1 MAKGPTRNT
10 NIAKVMGSP
19 KPWAGPGG
27 TQVNRRV
34 EKQPTGTKSSSKTA
48 STNRTPTGRSIA
60 GNW

>member
-1 MAKGPTRNT
+1 MASTRNT

-27 TQVNRRV
+27 TQVNHRV
-34 EKQPTGTKSSSKTA
+34 DKQPAGTKSSSK
-48 STNRTPTGRSIA
+48 SPKTNRLPGA